1 MAMENLLQTLK
12 NQEEKAKLGEGQKAI
27 DKQHSDG
34 KLTARERVDLFFDKG
49 SFVELDMFAQH
60 SCHEFGM
67 EKRRPYG
74 DGVVTGF
81 GKVNGRTIYVYAQ
94 DFTVLGG
101 TVGVTHAEK
110 ICNLMRMARKAQAPI
125 VGLVDSGG
133 GRIQEG
139 TGTYSFIFSENILSS
154 GVVPQISAIMGNCAG
169 GGVYSPAL
177 TDFIFMVEGTSQMF
191 ITGPAVLKQV
201 TGEEITM
208 QELGGAKTH
217 STVSGVCD
225 FVSKNDQECLDQ
237 IKKLLT
243 YLPDSYRS
251 PRVRVETGDDPNR
264 TDDELMGIIPDNPRG
279 AYDMRNIIKKVVDN
293 GEFVEA
299 KPAFAKSLITGFA
312 RLNGW
317 NIGIVANNPMFLA
330 GSLDCDASDK
340 AGRFYRTCD
349 CFNIPIITFVD
360 VPGYL
365 PGTKEEFKGII
376 RHGAKMLYGFREA
389 TVPKIV
395 CVTRKGYGGAQ
406 VAMGT
411 KSMGADIMMAWP
423 TAEIAIMGADGA
435 VPLLYKKELD
445 EAPDKDAKDAV
456 RSQKI
461 QEYRDTFNTPY
472 YAAGRQLID
481 IIIKPQETR
490 PQLIKALELLKDKVE
505 EFPARK
511 HGNIPL

>member
-1 MAMENLLQTLK
+1 MAMENLLQKLK
-12 NQEEKAKLGEGQKAI
+12 EQEDKANLGEGQKSI
-27 DKQHSDG
+27 DKQHADG

-49 SFVELDMFAQH
+49 TFVEMDKFAQH

-67 EKRRPYG
+67 DKRRPYG
-74 DGVVTGF
+74 DGVVTGY
-81 GKVNGRTIYVYAQ
+81 GKVNGRIIYVYAQ

-110 ICNLMRMARKAQAPI
+110 ICNIMRLSRRAHAPV

-177 TDFIFMVEGTSQMF
+177 TDFTFMVEGTSQMF

-201 TGEEITM
+201 TGEEINM
-208 QELGGAKTH
+208 QDLGGAKPH

-225 FVSKNDQECLDQ
+225 FVAKTDQECIEL

-243 YLPDSYRS
+243 YLPNSYKEKPQRID
-251 PRVRVETGDDPNR
+251 TGDDPGR
-264 TDDELMGIIPDNPRG
+264 TDESLNQIVPENPRG
-279 AYDMRNIIKKVVDN
+279 AFDMHTIIARVVDKDSFF
-293 GEFVEA
+293 EV
-299 KPAFAKSLITGFA
+299 KPVFAKSMITGFA
-312 RLNGW
+312 RLNGYV
-317 NIGIVANNPMFLA
+317 IGIVANNPMFYA
-330 GSLDCDASDK
+330 GSLDCDASVK

-349 CFNIPIITFVD
+349 CFNIPIVTFVD
-360 VPGYL
+360 VPGYM
-365 PGTKEEFKGII
+365 PGVKEEHKGII
-376 RHGAKMLYGFREA
+376 RHGAKMLYGYREA

-395 CVTRKGYGGAQ
+395 CVVRKAYGGAQ
-406 VAMGT
+406 VAMGV

-423 TAEIAIMGADGA
+423 TAEVAIMGAEGA

-445 EAPDKDAKDAV
+445 EAGENKDAV
-456 RSQKI
+456 RKQKVE
-461 QEYRDTFNTPY
+461 EYRNTFNTPY
-472 YAAGRQLID
+472 YAASRQLVD
-481 IIIKPQETR
+481 IIIRPPETR
-490 PQLIKALELLKDKVE
+490 PELIKALDLLKDKEE
-505 EFPARK
+505 EFPGRK